1 MTVDVTAFIQN
12 LTKNNAAIEA
22 NVNKGVSTAT
32 AFFGALQDGQLNAS
46 TLLNS
51 SSLSAADRSKAEN
64 FINGGIDTSAIDRTL
79 AGTGVTGSG
88 TVATTQI
95 TNTGPDAAITQ
106 TFTQGVNRIILD
118 QPDIPKGTSI
128 IRINENIPVLL
139 QNEVRALMVQI
150 GYIASNWESTKTNYD
165 TGQLGR
171 YQVTKRTLIN
181 YGYRFT
187 GNTDFTGK
195 DGISFDTEFLFDA
208 NVQDRVMERFIQDQ
222 YRALIKVGAIRDFD
236 SKEYVAGM
244 IAVAYQFQDAV
255 PGLGDIDTS
264 GLLGSISGST
274 DGLTSLLATSCATL
288 SKSTSVLSSSATMNS
303 TAAGFGESAATSGVF
318 DSLSS
323 LTPEL
328 LAAAKSGDPAAAKS
342 LVDASGLE
350 SKMKTLGTTTADGL
364 KSQEFN
370 SFSDISKDNLPASL
384 TGMQDQA
391 KLAAAKIDVAALKSS
406 ASDFTSSI
414 PASKAN
420 KWRNTGVEQDSSGR
434 PGSLF
439 FNAGRYAIQVLSA
452 DITTG

>member
-1 MTVDVTAFIQN
+1 MSADVSLFIQN
-12 LTKNNAAIEA
+12 LAEKYPGVEA
-22 NVNKGVSTAT
+22 NVN
-32 AFFGALQDGQLNAS
+32 AFFGALPNGLNAS
-46 TLLNS
+46 TLLNP
-51 SSLSAADRSKAEN
+51 SSLSAADQSRAQN
-64 FINGGIDTSAIDRTL
+64 FINGGIDTSAFDRTL

-264 GLLGSISGST
+264 GLT
-274 DGLTSLLATSCATL
+274 DGLTSLLATSGATL

-370 SFSDISKDNLPASL
+370 SFSKDNLPASL

>member
-1 MTVDVTAFIQN
+1 MTVDVTTFLKN
-12 LTKNNAAIEA
+12 LTEKYPGVEA
-22 NVNKGVSTAT
+22 NVN

-51 SSLSAADRSKAEN
+51 SSLSAEDQSRAQN
-64 FINGGIDTSAIDRTL
+64 FINGGIDTSAFDSTPP
-79 AGTGVTGSG
+79 GTGVTGSG

-274 DGLTSLLATSCATL
+274 DGLNDILATSGTAL
-288 SKSTSVLSSSATMNS
+288 SQSTSVLSSTSTMNS

-370 SFSDISKDNLPASL
+370 SFSNISKYNLPASL

>member
-1 MTVDVTAFIQN
+1 MTVDVTAFIRN
-12 LTKNNAAIEA
+12 ITKNNAAIEA

-51 SSLSAADRSKAEN
+51 GSLSAADRSKAEN
-64 FINGGIDTSAIDRTL
+64 FINGGIDTSAFDRTL

-171 YQVTKRTLIN
+171 YQVTKTTLIN

-255 PGLGDIDTS
+255 PGLGDINTS
-264 GLLGSISGST
+264 GLLDSISGST
-274 DGLTSLLATSCATL
+274 TGLNDILATSGTAL
-288 SKSTSVLSSSATMNS
+288 SKSTSVLSSTSTMNS
-303 TAAGFGESAATSGVF
+303 AAAGFGENAANSGVF
-318 DSLSS
+318 TSLST
-323 LTPEL
+323 LNPGL

-370 SFSDISKDNLPASL
+370 SFSNISKDNLPASL

>member
-1 MTVDVTAFIQN
+1 MSADVSLFIQN
-12 LTKNNAAIEA
+12 IAKKYPGVEA
-22 NVNKGVSTAT
+22 NVN
-32 AFFGALQDGQLNAS
+32 AFFGALPNGLNAS

-51 SSLSAADRSKAEN
+51 SSLSAADQSRAQN
-64 FINGGIDTSAIDRTL
+64 FINGGIDTSAFAGTP

-264 GLLGSISGST
+264 GLFGSISDST
-274 DGLTSLLATSCATL
+274 TGLNAILATSGTAL
-288 SKSTSVLSSSATMNS
+288 SKSTSVSSSSATMNS
-303 TAAGFGESAATSGVF
+303 AAAGFGESAATSGVF

-370 SFSDISKDNLPASL
+370 SFPDISKDNLPASL

>member
-1 MTVDVTAFIQN
+1 MTVDVTTFLKN
-12 LTKNNAAIEA
+12 LTEKYPGVEA
-22 NVNKGVSTAT
+22 NVN

-51 SSLSAADRSKAEN
+51 SSLSAEDQSRAQN
-64 FINGGIDTSAIDRTL
+64 FINGGIDTSAFDRMP

-264 GLLGSISGST
+264 GLLGSISVST
-274 DGLTSLLATSCATL
+274 TGLNDILATSGATL
-288 SKSTSVLSSSATMNS
+288 SNSTSVLSSSATMNS

-370 SFSDISKDNLPASL
+370 SFPDISKDNLPASL

>member
-64 FINGGIDTSAIDRTL
+64 FINGGIDTSAFDSTL

-274 DGLTSLLATSCATL
+274 DGLNDILATSGTAL
-288 SKSTSVLSSSATMNS
+288 SQSTSVLSSTSTMNS

-370 SFSDISKDNLPASL
+370 SFSNISKYNLPASL

>member
-1 MTVDVTAFIQN
+1 MTVDVTTFLKN
-12 LTKNNAAIEA
+12 LTEKYPGVEA
-22 NVNKGVSTAT
+22 NVN

-51 SSLSAADRSKAEN
+51 SSLSAEDQSRAQN
-64 FINGGIDTSAIDRTL
+64 FINGGIDTSAFDRMP

-274 DGLTSLLATSCATL
+274 DGLTSLLATSGATL
-288 SKSTSVLSSSATMNS
+288 SQSTSVLSSSATMNS

-370 SFSDISKDNLPASL
+370 SFSFSDISKDNLPASL

>member
-1 MTVDVTAFIQN
+1 MSADVSLFIKN
-12 LTKNNAAIEA
+12 LTEKNAAIEA
-22 NVNKGVSTAT
+22 NIKKGVSTAN

-46 TLLNS
+46 TLLNP
-51 SSLSAADRSKAEN
+51 SSLSAEDQSKAQN
-64 FINGGIDTSAIDRTL
+64 FINGGIDKSAFDSTP

-264 GLLGSISGST
+264 GLT
-274 DGLTSLLATSCATL
+274 DGLTSLLATSGATL
-288 SKSTSVLSSSATMNS
+288 SNSTSVSSSSATMNS

-370 SFSDISKDNLPASL
+370 SFSNSISKDNLPASL

>member
-1 MTVDVTAFIQN
+1 M
-12 LTKNNAAIEA
+12 
-22 NVNKGVSTAT
+22 
-32 AFFGALQDGQLNAS
+32 
-46 TLLNS
+46 
-51 SSLSAADRSKAEN
+51 
-64 FINGGIDTSAIDRTL
+64 
-79 AGTGVTGSG
+79 TGSG

-264 GLLGSISGST
+264 GLT
-274 DGLTSLLATSCATL
+274 DGLTSLLATSGATL
-288 SKSTSVLSSSATMNS
+288 SNSTSVSSSSATMNS

-370 SFSDISKDNLPASL
+370 SFSNSISKDNLPASL

>member
-64 FINGGIDTSAIDRTL
+64 FINGGIDTSAFDSTL

-274 DGLTSLLATSCATL
+274 DGLTSLLATSGATL

-370 SFSDISKDNLPASL
+370 SFPDISKDNLPASL

>member
-1 MTVDVTAFIQN
+1 MSADVSLFIKN
-12 LTKNNAAIEA
+12 LTEKNAAIEA
-22 NVNKGVSTAT
+22 NIKKGVSTAN

-46 TLLNS
+46 TLLNP
-51 SSLSAADRSKAEN
+51 SSLSAEDQSKAQN
-64 FINGGIDTSAIDRTL
+64 FINGGIDKSAFDSTP

-264 GLLGSISGST
+264 GLT
-274 DGLTSLLATSCATL
+274 DGLTSLLATSGATL

-303 TAAGFGESAATSGVF
+303 TAAGFGENAANSGVF

-370 SFSDISKDNLPASL
+370 SFSNSISKDNLPASL

>member
-1 MTVDVTAFIQN
+1 MTVDVTTFLKN
-12 LTKNNAAIEA
+12 LTEKYPGVEA
-22 NVNKGVSTAT
+22 NVN

-264 GLLGSISGST
+264 GLLGSISGFT
-274 DGLTSLLATSCATL
+274 DGSTSLLATSGATL
-288 SKSTSVLSSSATMNS
+288 SNSTSVLSSSATMNS

-370 SFSDISKDNLPASL
+370 SFSFSDISKDNLPASL